1 MRRLAALLL
10 AGLLAGCAAPPAAPD
25 WQRNARGALDLALAA
40 YLKGDGRVAAAEF
53 DRARRELT
61 RSGQRQA
68 VAQAELLRC
77 AAAVASLVFEPC
89 AGFEALRLDAGAA
102 QRAYADYLAG
112 RLDPAQAELLPP
124 AQRALAAK
132 ALEGEAAT
140 AALRTIDDP
149 LARLVAAA
157 VLFESGR
164 ADARAVALAVDTA
177 SAQGWR
183 RPLLVWLKVQLAM
196 AEQAGDAPEAE
207 RLRRRIALAAGE
219 R

>member
-1 MRRLAALLL
+1 MSRLAAQLL
-10 AGLLAGCAAPPAAPD
+10 AVLLAGCAAPPAAPD

-89 AGFEALRLDAGAA
+89 AGFEALRVDASAA
-102 QRAYADYLAG
+102 QRAYAEYLAG
-112 RLDPAQAELLPP
+112 RLDPAQAELLPL

-132 ALEGEAAT
+132 RLEGEAAT
-140 AALRTIDDP
+140 AALRAIDDP

-157 VLFESGR
+157 VLVQTGR
-164 ADARAVALAVDTA
+164 ADAQAVALAVDTA

-183 RPLLVWLKVQLAM
+183 RPLLAWLKAQLAL
-196 AEQAGDAPEAE
+196 AEKADRTDEA
-207 RLRRRIALAAGE
+207 RSIRRRIDLTGGD
-219 R
+219 

>member
-1 MRRLAALLL
+1 MSRLAALLL
-10 AGLLAGCAAPPAAPD
+10 AVLLAGCAAPPAAPD

-89 AGFEALRLDAGAA
+89 AGFEALRVDASAA
-102 QRAYADYLAG
+102 QRAYAEYLAG
-112 RLDPAQAELLPP
+112 RLDPAQAELLPL

-132 ALEGEAAT
+132 RLEGEAAT
-140 AALRTIDDP
+140 AALRAIDDP

-157 VLFESGR
+157 VLVQTGR
-164 ADARAVALAVDTA
+164 ADAQAVALAVDTA

-183 RPLLVWLKVQLAM
+183 RPLLAWLKAQLAL
-196 AEQAGDAPEAE
+196 AEKADRTDEA
-207 RLRRRIALAAGE
+207 RSIRRRIDLTGGD
-219 R
+219 

>member
-1 MRRLAALLL
+1 MSRLAALLL
-10 AGLLAGCAAPPAAPD
+10 AALLAGCAAPPAAPD

-61 RSGQRQA
+61 RSGQPQA

-89 AGFEALRLDAGAA
+89 AGFEALRVDASAA
-102 QRAYADYLAG
+102 QRAYAEYLAG

-132 ALEGEAAT
+132 RLEGEAAT
-140 AALRTIDDP
+140 AALRAIDDP

-157 VLFESGR
+157 VLVQTGR
-164 ADARAVALAVDTA
+164 ADAQALALAVDTA

-183 RPLLVWLKVQLAM
+183 RPLLAWLKAQLAL
-196 AEQAGDAPEAE
+196 AEKADRTDEA
-207 RLRRRIALAAGE
+207 RSIRRRIDLTGGD
-219 R
+219 

>member
-1 MRRLAALLL
+1 MSRLAALLL
-10 AGLLAGCAAPPAAPD
+10 AVLLAGCAAPPAAPD

-68 VAQAELLRC
+68 VAQAEVLRC

-89 AGFEALRLDAGAA
+89 AGFEALRVDASAA
-102 QRAYADYLAG
+102 QRAYAEYLAG
-112 RLDPAQAELLPP
+112 RLDPAQAELLPL

-132 ALEGEAAT
+132 RLEGEAAT
-140 AALRTIDDP
+140 AALRAIDDP

-157 VLFESGR
+157 VLVQTGR
-164 ADARAVALAVDTA
+164 ADAQAVALAVDTA

-183 RPLLVWLKVQLAM
+183 RPLLAWLKAQLAL
-196 AEQAGDAPEAE
+196 AEKADRTDEA
-207 RLRRRIALAAGE
+207 RSIRRRIDLTGGD
-219 R
+219 

>member
-1 MRRLAALLL
+1 MSRLAALLL
-10 AGLLAGCAAPPAAPD
+10 AVLLASCAAPPAAPD

-61 RSGQRQA
+61 RSGQPQA

-89 AGFEALRLDAGAA
+89 AGFEALRVDASAA
-102 QRAYADYLAG
+102 QRAYAEYLAG
-112 RLDPAQAELLPP
+112 RLDPAQAELLPL

-132 ALEGEAAT
+132 RLEGEAAT
-140 AALRTIDDP
+140 AALRAIDDP

-157 VLFESGR
+157 VLVQTGR
-164 ADARAVALAVDTA
+164 ADAQAVALAVDTA

-183 RPLLVWLKVQLAM
+183 RPLLAWLKAQLAL
-196 AEQAGDAPEAE
+196 AEKADRTDEA
-207 RLRRRIALAAGE
+207 RSIRRRIDLTGGD
-219 R
+219 